1 VINCITFVAL
11 VAIAELAVVWLAY
24 SMGHQSG
31 WLAGWEERRK

>member
-1 VINCITFVAL
+1 MINCITFVAL